1 MSNPNSNQDF
11 NPEKQGNNQTVVIV
25 QESQGM
31 YALLTFFF
39 SGIGQLCQGRL
50 LAGGLVF
57 LSDIIGYIQCCF
69 LIGIPFQIANRI
81 LCICDAAL
89 YKKEKPKM
97 TLVII
102 GFAINLIPL
111 VVLII
116 LGLGSMATNSG
127 Q

>member
-1 MSNPNSNQDF
+1 MSNFDPNQNR
-11 NPEKQGNNQTVVIV
+11 NNQTVVIV

-39 SGIGQLCQGRL
+39 SGVGQLCQGRL
-50 LAGGLVF
+50 GAGALVF
-57 LSDIIGYIQCCF
+57 LSDLIGFIQCF
-69 LIGIPFQIANRI
+69 FIIGIPFQIVNRI

-89 YKKEKPKM
+89 YKKDKPKM

-102 GFAINLIPL
+102 GFVVNLIPL
-111 VVLII
+111 MLLIF
-116 LGLGSMATNSG
+116 GLGGMAASG